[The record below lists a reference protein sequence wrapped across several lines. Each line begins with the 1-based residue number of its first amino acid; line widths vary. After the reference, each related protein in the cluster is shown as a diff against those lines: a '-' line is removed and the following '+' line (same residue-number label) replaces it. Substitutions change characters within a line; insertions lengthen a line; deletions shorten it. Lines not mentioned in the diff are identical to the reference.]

1 MHVKI
6 TKCLDC
12 WFSVDV
18 ATSMLVDKRKSV
30 IFFLKESCQVVL
42 FFFELLCDHSYETF
56 LAILSHGTI
65 CFSAFYRMTFLEQL
79 SSNLYL
85 SLIHNRNMAI

>member
-1 MHVKI
+1 MHVTI
-6 TKCLDC
+6 TKCLDY

-30 IFFLKESCQVVL
+30 IFFEGIVSGSS

-79 SSNLYL
+79 SSNLCL
-85 SLIHNRNMAI
+85 SLIHDRNMAI

>member
-1 MHVKI
+1 MHVTI

-42 FFFELLCDHSYETF
+42 FFLSYYV
-56 LAILSHGTI
+56 TI
-65 CFSAFYRMTFLEQL
+65 HMKPFWQYFHMVLFVFQHFTE
-79 SSNLYL
+79 
-85 SLIHNRNMAI
+85 

>member
-1 MHVKI
+1 MHVTI

-30 IFFLKESCQVVL
+30 IFFEGIVSGSSFFFLSYYVTIHMKPFWQYFHMVL
-42 FFFELLCDHSYETF
+42 FVFQHFTE
-56 LAILSHGTI
+56 
-65 CFSAFYRMTFLEQL
+65 
-79 SSNLYL
+79 
-85 SLIHNRNMAI
+85 

>member
-1 MHVKI
+1 M
-6 TKCLDC
+6 
-12 WFSVDV
+12 
-18 ATSMLVDKRKSV
+18 
-30 IFFLKESCQVVL
+30 FLKESCQVVL
-42 FFFELLCDHSYETF
+42 TFELCDHSYETF

-79 SSNLYL
+79 SSKLCL

>member
-1 MHVKI
+1 MHVTI

-30 IFFLKESCQVVL
+30 IFFEGIVSGSS
-42 FFFELLCDHSYETF
+42 FFF
-56 LAILSHGTI
+56 
-65 CFSAFYRMTFLEQL
+65 
-79 SSNLYL
+79 
-85 SLIHNRNMAI
+85 